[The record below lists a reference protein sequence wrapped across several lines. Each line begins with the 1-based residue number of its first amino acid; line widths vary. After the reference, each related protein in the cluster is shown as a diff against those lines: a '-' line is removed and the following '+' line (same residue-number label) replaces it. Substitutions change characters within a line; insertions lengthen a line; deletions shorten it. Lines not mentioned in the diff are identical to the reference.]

1 METVMS
7 LRPLPPR
14 LLRTRTYRTAVAVV
28 TLLLMLALAACSP
41 AESEGGA
48 GASEGGGGASEGG
61 GGESDSVVFGTVPIA
76 GTAAVHVTQ
85 QAGYFEDANIDVEI
99 ANAAQFEDI
108 VPNVVNGNYTFGTIS
123 VGTVAAAINENLP
136 IQIVANTYHFN
147 GEQQLMASADSDI
160 QAIEDLRGTTVGLG
174 GLNNNFHAGIVA
186 QLEEA
191 GVSRDEVEFT
201 LIPPPEIP
209 GALSNGTIDAGQINE
224 PFITSEGDAFR
235 SIIPEPFAPF
245 GENACNN
252 YVIVN
257 SQWAQDN
264 PELLERFLE
273 AYNRGAELAAADPD
287 AVVEAVAS
295 YTEIEPEVLE
305 QMNMP
310 GFGSDLKKDS
320 FEATIQGMLELGFL
334 DEEVTVEQAFYDES
348 T

>member
-1 METVMS
+1 MMS
-7 LRPLPPR
+7 LWIRPRRMPR
-14 LLRTRTYRTAVAVV
+14 THTKRTRTRRTVVALTTVV
-28 TLLLMLALAACSP
+28 LMILLAACSS
-41 AESEGGA
+41 AE
-48 GASEGGGGASEGG
+48 SEGGGGASEGG
-61 GGESDSVVFGTVPIA
+61 AAAGGSDQVVFGTVPIA
-76 GTAAVHVTQ
+76 GTAAVHVAQ
-85 QAGYFEDANIDVEI
+85 QAGFFDDAGIDVEI

-108 VPNVVNGNYTFGTIS
+108 VPNVVNGTYTFGTIS
-123 VGTVAAAINENLP
+123 VGTVASAINENLP

-147 GEQQLMASADSDI
+147 GEQQLMVSADSDI
-160 QAIEDLRGTTVGLG
+160 ESLEDLRGTTVGLG
-174 GLNNNFHAGIVA
+174 GLNNNFQAGIVA

-264 PELLERFLE
+264 PELLERFVA
-273 AYNRGAELAAADPD
+273 AYNQGADLAASDTD
-287 AVVEAVAS
+287 AVVEAVS
-295 YTEIEPEVLE
+295 GYTEIEPEVLE

-320 FEATIQGMLELGFL
+320 FEATVQGMVELGFL
-334 DEEVTVEQAFYDES
+334 DEEVTVEEAFYDES

>member
-7 LRPLPPR
+7 LRPGPRRLP
-14 LLRTRTYRTAVAVV
+14 RTRTFRTVMALTTV
-28 TLLLMLALAACSP
+28 LLMLVLAACT
-41 AESEGGA
+41 AESDGSA
-48 GASEGGGGASEGG
+48 GASEGGGGTSEGG
-61 GGESDSVVFGTVPIA
+61 GGATDNVVFGTVPIA
-76 GTAAVHVTQ
+76 GTAVVHVAD
-85 QAGYFEDANIDVEI
+85 QAGYFEEAGVDVEI

-108 VPNVVNGNYTFGTIS
+108 VPNVVNGTYTFGTIS
-123 VGTVAAAINENLP
+123 VGTVASAINQNLP

-147 GEQQLMASADSDI
+147 GEQQLMVSADSDI
-160 QAIEDLRGTTVGLG
+160 QALEDLRGATVGLG
-174 GLNNNFHAGIVA
+174 GLNNNFHAGVVA

-209 GALSNGTIDAGQINE
+209 GALNNGTIDAGQINE

-235 SIIPEPFAPF
+235 SIVPEPFAPF

-257 SQWAQDN
+257 AQWAQDN
-264 PELLERFLE
+264 PELLGRFLE
-273 AYNRGAELAAADPD
+273 AYNRGAELAASDTD

-310 GFGSDLKKDS
+310 GFGPDLKKDS
-320 FEATIQGMLELGFL
+320 FEATVQGMLELGFL
-334 DEEVTVEQAFYDES
+334 EEEVTVEQAFYDES